1 MKYHFPTQK
10 ISKSQFPFYPFRTL
24 LKIYVG
30 SCNYRPLE
38 GITSSPGHLQVND
51 NKTEICK
58 LAASR
63 FLELVTHKEMGKIK
77 INSVPKNIKDLCK
90 NTKTIIHHIPR

>member
-1 MKYHFPTQK
+1 MKSHFPTQK

-30 SCNYRPLE
+30 SCNYRPLA
-38 GITSSPGHLQVND
+38 GIVAASGHLQVND

-63 FLELVTHKEMGKIK
+63 FLELVTDKEMGKIK
-77 INSVPKNIKDLCK
+77 INSVPKKHKRLV
-90 NTKTIIHHIPR
+90 